1 MKRPAVFLD
10 RDNTLIK
17 NDGDLGDP
25 DAVEL
30 ITGVP
35 LAIASLCGLGY
46 RVVVVTNQGGVARG
60 AYTEEDVE
68 AVHERISELVQDRA
82 NGARIDA
89 FYACPFHPEGTVKA
103 YAKDHENRKPR
114 PGMLLQA
121 AEDLDLDLS
130 ASWMVGDQL
139 RDVEAGAAAG
149 CRTILLGNGSLGDG
163 KAAAGDAEP
172 VSKTGA
178 KGGKKKAAPR
188 KRGKKVAPDE
198 VAPTLV
204 EAVRIIASKRKPEA
218 NEVMGRARVNSGPSG
233 KRFDKQAMAE
243 LQKQR
248 RKPVEADAA
257 EKPGAKGTGR
267 PFVPWTEARAEPETP
282 GEAAGD
288 APPAAVVDA
297 AAPAIAAA
305 AAATTTPAEP
315 PRDMGLAPATPV
327 EQAAPPPVAPPTPT
341 PIAPADGSPDPPAD
355 EPRPESA
362 SRVEPGDVSR
372 NVRLILK
379 ELRMQRGS
387 SDELPQLNVVAI
399 SLQGLVL
406 LCLLGA
412 LWLGAGEANF
422 YTFFRWITVTLV
434 LQVAVVAT
442 LLFGRR

>member
-1 MKRPAVFLD
+1 MKHPAVFLD
-10 RDNTLIK
+10 RDNTLIQ

-68 AVHERISELVQDRA
+68 AVHERISALVQDRA

-103 YAKDHENRKPR
+103 YARDHENRKPR

-130 ASWMVGDQL
+130 ASWMVGDQM

-149 CRTILLGNGSLGDG
+149 CRTILLGGETPEAKKGAGAKTTKAKPKRRS
-163 KAAAGDAEP
+163 KAA
-172 VSKTGA
+172 K
-178 KGGKKKAAPR
+178 
-188 KRGKKVAPDE
+188 PDE
-198 VAPTLV
+198 VVPSLV

-218 NEVMGRARVNSGPSG
+218 NEVMGRARVASGASG

-243 LQKQR
+243 LQKQG
-248 RKPVEADAA
+248 RKPAEGGASDVA
-257 EKPGAKGTGR
+257 EKPAAKAASR
-267 PFVPWTEARAEPETP
+267 PFVPWSEAKPDPQPAEQPEADAAKV
-282 GEAAGD
+282 EAAGGTD
-288 APPAAVVDA
+288 VAAEPSVE
-297 AAPAIAAA
+297 APAP
-305 AAATTTPAEP
+305 TPKP
-315 PRDMGLAPATPV
+315 AP
-327 EQAAPPPVAPPTPT
+327 EPVAPPPPPSPEPVSASVEAPVAGRPT
-341 PIAPADGSPDPPAD
+341 PGDQGQD
-355 EPRPESA
+355 
-362 SRVEPGDVSR
+362 VER

-399 SLQGLVL
+399 SLQALVV

-412 LWLGAGEANF
+412 LWMGASNEDEGF
-422 YTFFRWITVTLV
+422 YTFFRWIMVTLV

-442 LLFGRR
+442 QLFGRR

>member
-25 DAVEL
+25 NAVEL

-68 AVHERISELVQDRA
+68 AVHERISALVQDRA

-103 YAKDHENRKPR
+103 YACDHENRKPR

-121 AEDLDLDLS
+121 AEDLGLDLS
-130 ASWMVGDQL
+130 ASWMVGDQP
-139 RDVEAGAAAG
+139 RDVEAGTAAG
-149 CRTILLGNGSLGDG
+149 CRTILLGDGVSAADPKKNPAGVKPTRG
-163 KAAAGDAEP
+163 KAAKP
-172 VSKTGA
+172 K
-178 KGGKKKAAPR
+178 R
-188 KRGKKVAPDE
+188 RGKQAKPDAL
-198 VAPTLV
+198 APTLV

-218 NEVMGRARVNSGPSG
+218 NEVMGRARVATGSSG
-233 KRFDKQAMAE
+233 KRFDKQAMTE
-243 LQKQR
+243 LQKQG
-248 RKPVEADAA
+248 RKPADTEGAEKAPDNGA
-257 EKPGAKGTGR
+257 EKPAAKKPAR
-267 PFVPWTEARAEPETP
+267 PFVPWTEAKAGHEAAKDSEPAPAEAPAIDPDGVSEAAEPQRPEP
-282 GEAAGD
+282 
-288 APPAAVVDA
+288 
-297 AAPAIAAA
+297 AAPAV
-305 AAATTTPAEP
+305 PAPMAEAEEAGEADVALP
-315 PRDMGLAPATPV
+315 VVTAPA
-327 EQAAPPPVAPPTPT
+327 QALGQDNPAPGAPK
-341 PIAPADGSPDPPAD
+341 ADS
-355 EPRPESA
+355 
-362 SRVEPGDVSR
+362 GDVAR

-399 SLQGLVL
+399 SLQALTG

-412 LWLGAGEANF
+412 LWLGVGNENF

-434 LQVAVVAT
+434 LQVAVLAT

>member
-10 RDNTLIK
+10 RDNTIIK

-25 DAVEL
+25 GAVEL

-68 AVHERISELVQDRA
+68 AVHDRISELVQDRA

-172 VSKTGA
+172 VSKTGG

-243 LQKQR
+243 LQKQG
-248 RKPVEADAA
+248 RKPAEADAP
-257 EKPGAKGTGR
+257 EKPTAKSSAR
-267 PFVPWTEARAEPETP
+267 PFVPWSEARAEPEPQNDLTSV
-282 GEAAGD
+282 GVD
-288 APPAAVVDA
+288 AQPAPDA
-297 AAPAIAAA
+297 AAVAVPASPEPATPPARSAAA
-305 AAATTTPAEP
+305 EVPVSTPVVEPSTPATSYGLVETPPSSTPVAPSPASGGPPAEP
-315 PRDMGLAPATPV
+315 G
-327 EQAAPPPVAPPTPT
+327 E
-341 PIAPADGSPDPPAD
+341 
-355 EPRPESA
+355 
-362 SRVEPGDVSR
+362 VSR

-412 LWLGAGEANF
+412 LWLGAGNDNF

>member
-1 MKRPAVFLD
+1 MRHPAVFLD
-10 RDNTLIK
+10 RDNTIIK

-60 AYTEEDVE
+60 AYTEKDVE
-68 AVHERISELVQDRA
+68 AVHERIRAEVEERA

-103 YAKDHENRKPR
+103 YTKDHKNRKPK

-121 AEDLDLDLS
+121 AEELNLDLS
-130 ASWMVGDQL
+130 ASWMVGDQE
-139 RDVEAGAAAG
+139 RDVAAGAAAG
-149 CRTILLGNGSLGDG
+149 CRTILLNDAGGAKPR
-163 KAAAGDAEP
+163 KAAGTKRRAKAAEP
-172 VSKTGA
+172 
-178 KGGKKKAAPR
+178 
-188 KRGKKVAPDE
+188 DD

-204 EAVRIIASKRKPEA
+204 EAVRIIASKRKPEV
-218 NEVMGRARVNSGPSG
+218 NEAMARSGGRTAG

-243 LQKQR
+243 LQKPICAGER
-248 RKPVEADAA
+248 EERGGKPVI
-257 EKPGAKGTGR
+257 KGSDR
-267 PFVPWTEARAEPETP
+267 PFVPWTQARPEPDAASAEGRAAPSVATEPGVAGATLPQAVAEPAVPTVDETKAVP
-282 GEAAGD
+282 RERPALGAGTSGRTRRPD
-288 APPAAVVDA
+288 TA
-297 AAPAIAAA
+297 
-305 AAATTTPAEP
+305 
-315 PRDMGLAPATPV
+315 RD
-327 EQAAPPPVAPPTPT
+327 
-341 PIAPADGSPDPPAD
+341 
-355 EPRPESA
+355 
-362 SRVEPGDVSR
+362 
-372 NVRLILK
+372 VRLILK

-399 SLQGLVL
+399 SLQGLTG

-412 LWLGAGEANF
+412 LWLGAGNDNF